1 MITLAMLERLSTV
14 TTLNLNH
21 SNFFNQITEL
31 KLVQIFYG
39 AYSINQKDY
48 FPQILIILP

>member
-1 MITLAMLERLSTV
+1 MLERLSTV

-39 AYSINQKDY
+39 AYNINQKDY
-48 FPQILIILP
+48 FPKF